1 MAGINRRNTT
11 NAMMPPLS
19 HITVVT
25 TQRCN
30 LSCKGCYIDIN
41 SGNDLDI
48 NEFDRKILLPFT
60 VLGGKSIGFS
70 GGEPL
75 LYEGLYD
82 AIRLAK
88 QYCLFVS
95 LVTNGVLFDR
105 STAKTLA
112 ELGVNSLQISLD
124 SSDNAYNDD
133 IRGYG
138 NKNMVARAIKNAVS
152 VGLSPSLVAVPNQ
165 SLLGELENYIK
176 EARQL
181 NVSRIYLRRSI
192 KKLNAKSFEEER
204 MFNKTFLIKVKEM
217 QTKYPDIGIISG
229 DPLFNTLRFEGQF
242 DNTIPLFS
250 GCSAG
255 ISSLAIWPNGIVT
268 PCTRL
273 SVPIGNVNDEGL
285 EKIWLE
291 NKILL
296 NLRSRELKGEC
307 GQCAFRYVCGGCRAS
322 SFIDTDDVYASD
334 PLCFIK

>member
-1 MAGINRRNTT
+1 MI
-11 NAMMPPLS
+11 PPLS

-30 LSCKGCYIDIN
+30 LSCKGCYVDIN
-41 SGNDLDI
+41 SENNLDI
-48 NEFDRKILLPFT
+48 YDLEQKILSPFIA
-60 VLGGKSIGFS
+60 LGGKSIGFS

-82 AIRLAK
+82 AIRMAK
-88 QYCLFVS
+88 QRCLFVS
-95 LVTNGVLFDR
+95 LVTNGVLFDYA
-105 STAKTLA
+105 TAKTLA
-112 ELGVNSLQISLD
+112 DLGVNSLQISLD
-124 SSDNAYNDD
+124 SSNIAYNDD

-138 NKNMVARAIKNAVS
+138 NKELVVQAIKNAVS
-152 VGLSPSLVAVPNQ
+152 VGLFPSLVAVPNQ

-181 NVSRIYLRRSI
+181 NVSKIYLRRSI
-192 KKLNAKSFEEER
+192 KKLDAKSLEEER
-204 MFNKTFLIKVKEM
+204 LFNKTFLIKVKEM
-217 QTKYPDIGIISG
+217 QAKYPDIVIISG
-229 DPLFNTLRFEGQF
+229 DPLFNTLRFESQF

-273 SVPIGNVNDEGL
+273 FVPIGNVNNEGL
-285 EKIWLE
+285 RKIWLE
-291 NKILL
+291 NEILL
-296 NLRSRELKGEC
+296 NLRLRELHGGC

-322 SFIDTDDVYASD
+322 SFLDTNDVYASD
-334 PLCFIK
+334 PLCFIR